1 MLFEWLSDPALYE
14 AATNHAIANA
24 WLSLFCRYMDPS
36 SPPAAAPPLA
46 LNFSPR
52 VLAILLTV
60 WSDFKEVSGRGRNK
74 SAPVDPSTPQGR
86 ARRDLD
92 IIMRAHGM
100 TPEEPEILS
109 DRWRAELAFGP
120 H

>member
-1 MLFEWLSDPALYE
+1 MFRFAQMLFEWLSDPKLYK
-14 AATNHAIANA
+14 AATNDAIATA
-24 WLSLFCRYMDPS
+24 WLSLLCRCMEL
-36 SPPAAAPPLA
+36 SPPL
-46 LNFSPR
+46 LLGPR

-74 SAPVDPSTPQGR
+74 GAPVDPRTPQGR

-92 IIMRAHGM
+92 IIMRVHGM
-100 TPEEPEILS
+100 TPEEPKILS